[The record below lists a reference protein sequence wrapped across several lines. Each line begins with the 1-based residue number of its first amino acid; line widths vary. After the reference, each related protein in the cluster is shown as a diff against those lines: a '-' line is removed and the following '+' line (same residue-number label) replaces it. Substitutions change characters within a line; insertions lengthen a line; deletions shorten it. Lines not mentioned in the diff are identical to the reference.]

1 MFSMEGMAM
10 LVRYL
15 LTGALAL
22 SLTVPAAAEPAKP
35 QGDAEATRPADRPA
49 EVVLASAEQVS
60 VPVPALEAPA
70 SAGQAPATAPAKKRA
85 ARVTTCRCAGQS
97 AER

>member
-15 LTGALAL
+15 LIGSVAL

-35 QGDAEATRPADRPA
+35 VAPEASRPESRPA

-60 VPVPALEAPA
+60 VALPAVQDPAAAPPVAAPV
-70 SAGQAPATAPAKKRA
+70 KKRA
-85 ARVTTCRCAGQS
+85 ARVTTCRCADQTTQ
-97 AER
+97 R